1 MTPYT
6 RVSSTAQRP
15 RRAQRLWLAALLV
28 AATLLSTALST
39 ALAQTAGGKLV
50 IARGDPPTNLDPH
63 KTGEA
68 AADQVNALIGGGLM
82 VLDPDTLAVRPW
94 LAESYTQSEDGT
106 LFTFTL
112 KQGVTFHN
120 GDPLTAHDWKY
131 TFERALDPETQAT
144 VSRDMLG
151 PIASIEAPDDYTLVV
166 TLSSPSAVFLRN
178 LSSSGYL
185 MPLSQRAVEAAGDSY
200 GQNPVGVGAY
210 RFKEW
215 VTGYSITLERNPAY
229 AWPPY
234 YVENQGAAY
243 PDEIEIRYIPEAG
256 TLVAALE
263 TGEIDVAA
271 VGATDLFL
279 FENNP
284 GFEVYSALRSG
295 IGALFMFNMEDEVMS
310 DLRVRQAFSLATSKD
325 FFIDRS
331 LEGRGIAATGPLP
344 PSLPG
349 YDPASADTDYD
360 FDLEAA
366 AALLDEAGWVV
377 GANGI
382 RAKDGQPLRVRIVAY
397 SVGSV
402 VQDSE
407 LLQNQLQA
415 VGVDAVVE
423 SYERGLQT
431 QMLRDGDYQIAPL
444 GWTYG
449 DPDVLYL
456 LYHSTQIASGLN
468 FGKINDPELDAALEA
483 GRATVVDADRMLI
496 YHEAQR
502 IMNENAYIMPI
513 YVPETY
519 SVFNA
524 RVEGVRIAV
533 NGAWLLGDAWIDR

>member
-6 RVSSTAQRP
+6 RVSSRAQCP
-15 RRAQRLWLAALLV
+15 RRAQRLWLAVLLV
-28 AATLLSTALST
+28 VATLMST
-39 ALAQTAGGKLV
+39 ALAQTTGGRLV

-82 VLDPDTLAVRPW
+82 TLDPDTLAVMPW
-94 LAESYTQSEDGT
+94 LAESYTQNDDGT
-106 LFTFTL
+106 VFTFNL
-112 KQGVTFHN
+112 KRGVTFHN
-120 GDPLTAHDWKY
+120 GDPLTANDWKY
-131 TFERALDPETQAT
+131 TFERALNPETQAT

-151 PIASIEAPDDYTLVV
+151 SIESIEAVDDYTLVV
-166 TLSSPSAVFLRN
+166 TLSAPSAVFLRN

-185 MPLSQRAVEAAGDSY
+185 MPLSQRAVEAGGDNY
-200 GQNPVGVGAY
+200 GQSPVGVGPY
-210 RFKEW
+210 RFKQW
-215 VTGYSITLERNPAY
+215 VTGYSITLERNADY
-229 AWPPY
+229 AWPPFY
-234 YVENQGAAY
+234 TSNRGAPY
-243 PDEIEIRYIPEAG
+243 LDEIEIRYIPEAG

-263 TGEIDVAA
+263 TGEIDLAV
-271 VGATDLFL
+271 VGAADLFL
-279 FENNP
+279 FEDNP
-284 GFEVYSALRSG
+284 GFEVATSLRTG
-295 IGALFMFNMEDEVMS
+295 IGLLFMFNMEDEVMS

-325 FFIDRS
+325 FIIDRAI
-331 LEGRGIAATGPLP
+331 EGRGVAATGPLP
-344 PSLPG
+344 QSLPG

-382 RAKDGQPLRVRIVAY
+382 RSKDGQPLRVRLVAY
-397 SVGSV
+397 SQTEV
-402 VQDSE
+402 VTNTE
-407 LLQNQLQA
+407 LLQNQLRA

-449 DPDVLYL
+449 DPDVLFL
-456 LYHSTQIASGLN
+456 LYHSTQAASGLN
-468 FGKINDPELDAALEA
+468 FGKINDAELDAVLEA
-483 GRATVVDADRMLI
+483 GRATVVDADRMVI

-519 SVFNA
+519 SVYNA
-524 RVEGVRIAV
+524 RVTDIKFFVTG
-533 NGAWLLGDAWIDR
+533 GWILHDIWINR

>member
-6 RVSSTAQRP
+6 RVPRTAQRP
-15 RRAQRLWLAALLV
+15 RRAPLALLAVLLAVAAL
-28 AATLLSTALST
+28 LST
-39 ALAQTAGGKLV
+39 ALAQTTGGRLV

-68 AADQVNALIGGGLM
+68 AADQVNVLIGGGLM
-82 VLDPDTLAVRPW
+82 VLDPDTLAVTPW
-94 LAESYTQSEDGT
+94 LAESYTQSDDG
-106 LFTFTL
+106 LVFTFTL
-112 KQGVTFHN
+112 MQGVTFHN
-120 GDPLTAHDWKY
+120 GDPLTASDWKY
-131 TFERALDPETQAT
+131 TFERALDPATQAT

-151 PIASIEAPDDYTLVV
+151 SIASIEAPDDYTLVV
-166 TLSSPSAVFLRN
+166 TLAEPSAVFLRN
-178 LSSSGYL
+178 LSSAGYL
-185 MPLSQRAVEAAGDSY
+185 MPLSQRAVEAAGDNYS
-200 GQNPVGVGAY
+200 QNPVGVGPY

-215 VTGYSITLERNPAY
+215 ITGYSITVERNPDF
-229 AWPPY
+229 AWPPFY
-234 YVENQGAAY
+234 ASNRGAAY
-243 PDEIEIRYIPEAG
+243 LDEIEIRYIPEAG

-263 TGEIDVAA
+263 TGEIDLAV

-279 FENNP
+279 FEDNP
-284 GFEVYSALRSG
+284 GFEVASSLRTG
-295 IGALFMFNMEDEVMS
+295 IGLLFMFNMEDEVMS

-325 FFIDRS
+325 FIIERAI
-331 LEGRGIAATGPLP
+331 EGRGVAATGPLP
-344 PSLPG
+344 QSLPG

-366 AALLDEAGWVV
+366 AALLDEAGWVM
-377 GANGI
+377 GPNGI
-382 RAKDGQPLRVRIVAY
+382 RAKDGQPLRVRLVAY
-397 SVGSV
+397 SVGEV
-402 VQDSE
+402 VTNTE

-449 DPDVLYL
+449 DPDVLFL

-468 FGKINDPELDAALEA
+468 FGKIADDELDAVLEA
-483 GRATVVDADRMLI
+483 GRTTVVDAERMVI
-496 YHEAQR
+496 YHDAQR

-519 SVFNA
+519 SVYNA
-524 RVEGVRIAV
+524 RVKDIRFAV
-533 NGAWLLGDAWIDR
+533 TGGWLMYDIWIDR